1 MHFGIGVP
9 FISAG
14 FDLPYCGLFRFLWNI
29 PHYLLYRILGKVAI
43 AFFTKYLKKQWRDS
57 SYVIERSCTRVN
69 SDSHSPEMPLQ
80 NLENQK
86 AV

>member
-1 MHFGIGVP
+1 
-9 FISAG
+9 
-14 FDLPYCGLFRFLWNI
+14 
-29 PHYLLYRILGKVAI
+29 
-43 AFFTKYLKKQWRDS
+43 
-57 SYVIERSCTRVN
+57 VIERSCMRVN